1 VQLGCSI
8 SLLTCAPDTSAQV
21 DTKVMGPR
29 LDAKA
34 GKMITE
40 GGYQKYN
47 PGTPLEGV
55 RKTAPFHA
63 ARSPKNGSNHGMAQ
77 AVLKR
82 LENSHQQ
89 HSAEFS
95 RIQQLPCHTLPWP

>member
-1 VQLGCSI
+1 
-8 SLLTCAPDTSAQV
+8 
-21 DTKVMGPR
+21 MGPR

-47 PGTPLEGV
+47 PGTPVEGV